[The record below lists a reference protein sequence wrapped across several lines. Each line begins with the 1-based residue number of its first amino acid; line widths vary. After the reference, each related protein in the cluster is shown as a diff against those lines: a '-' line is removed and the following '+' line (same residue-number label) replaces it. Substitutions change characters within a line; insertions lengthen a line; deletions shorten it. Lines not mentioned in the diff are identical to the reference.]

1 MRLPPHD
8 HPLSPILQ
16 EDPTMPILH
25 VEMLAGRTPEQ
36 KKQYAQALTETTIR
50 VLGVPPEAVDVL
62 ITEVQRQDWFIAG
75 VPFSEK
81 K

>member
-1 MRLPPHD
+1 
-8 HPLSPILQ
+8 
-16 EDPTMPILH
+16 MPILH

-36 KKQYAQALTETTIR
+36 KKQYAQALTEATIR
-50 VLGVPPEAVDVL
+50 TLGVPPEAVEVL
-62 ITEVQRQDWFIAG
+62 LTEVPRPDWFVGG